1 MKTISHLLDTH
12 AWLWLIFGDPRAE
25 PMKNLPPESI
35 LGISSITL
43 WETILLHQKNR
54 IQLRIPLHEFM
65 DAYTELI
72 GIQVIDLSKPILCE
86 LIKLPENFHQDPAD
100 RMITATAL
108 YHQVPL
114 ITADQKIIQSE
125 IPALAVISLK

>member
-12 AWLWLIFGDPRAE
+12 AWLWLILGDPRAE
-25 PMKNLPPESI
+25 EIKNLPDDSI
-35 LGISSITL
+35 FGIASITL

-54 IQLRIPLHEFM
+54 FQLRIPQEEFM
-65 DAYTELI
+65 DAYTESI
-72 GIQVIDLSKPILCE
+72 GIQVIELSKPIICE
-86 LIKLPENFHQDPAD
+86 LLKLPENFRQDPAD

-114 ITADQKIIQSE
+114 ITADRKIIESG
-125 IPALAVISLK
+125 IASLAVMKL